1 MEYRQEKP
9 DLVVSV
15 AILTISILVGSLCV
29 YAAQDNR
36 AREVMPILII
46 GLTAGGLILYRQ
58 LRKAHGRL
66 LASEAR
72 AQYRASHD
80 DLTGLPNRTLFT
92 ERVRHAVEARAG
104 KPAATVIAVSLE
116 RLDEL
121 DEGLGDGA
129 ADQAVREIAERF
141 GRLDVGTS
149 VLARVGD
156 AEFALLRECADEAAA
171 RGAAAAMLAA
181 LKPAL
186 ELESGPAFVGGS
198 IGLAFTDCETDTAAE
213 LIRRAKLALAEAHR
227 QGVGAVTAFEP
238 HMDGA
243 LQRRREME
251 SDLRQ
256 AIAEGSLD
264 LVYQPQATAKG
275 EIFGAEALMRWRHPE
290 HGEVPPSVFIPLAEA
305 CGLGE
310 DLERFALRR
319 AFSDAG
325 RWPTL
330 TIAINIS
337 ATQIRS
343 GRIVETLIGLLAET
357 KAAPNRFELEIT
369 ESILLDDE
377 PRTLATLMA
386 IRRLGFKIAL
396 DDFGT
401 GYSSLSY
408 LRRFPVDK
416 IKIDRSFVTQ
426 LGVRRESDAIV
437 KAIVELADALDM
449 KVIAEGVETPD
460 QLARLIT
467 AGCRQVQGFLYG
479 EPTDPKGVDQL
490 LRNAAKAA

>member
-1 MEYRQEKP
+1 MEQRQDKP
-9 DLVVSV
+9 DIVVSV
-15 AILTISILVGSLCV
+15 AILTISILVGFLCV
-29 YAAQDNR
+29 YAAQDTR
-36 AREVMPILII
+36 IRQIMPIMIV

-80 DLTGLPNRTLFT
+80 DLTGLPNRSLFN
-92 ERVRHAVEARAG
+92 ERVRHAVEAKTSR
-104 KPAATVIAVSLE
+104 PASTAVIAISLE

-121 DEGLGDGA
+121 NEGLGGGA

-141 GRLDVGTS
+141 GRLDGETS

-156 AEFALLRECADEAAA
+156 GEFALLQESADEAAA
-171 RGAAAAMLAA
+171 RGAAAYMLAA

-198 IGLAFTDCETDTAAE
+198 IGLAFSDSGTDSATE
-213 LIRRAKLALAEAHR
+213 LMRRARLALAEAHR
-227 QGVGAVTAFEP
+227 QGSGAVTAFEP

-243 LQRRREME
+243 LQQRRETE
-251 SDLRQ
+251 GDLRK

-264 LVYQPQATAKG
+264 LVYQPQATATG

-290 HGEVPPSVFIPLAEA
+290 RGDIPPGVFVPLAEA

-319 AFSDAG
+319 AFSDAA

-337 ATQIRS
+337 ASQIRS
-343 GRIVETLIGLLAET
+343 GSIIETLVGLLADT
-357 KAAPNRFELEIT
+357 KATPNRFELEIT

-377 PRTLATLMA
+377 PKTLATLVA
-386 IRRLGFKIAL
+386 IRKLGFKIAL

-401 GYSSLSY
+401 G
-408 LRRFPVDK
+408 
-416 IKIDRSFVTQ
+416 
-426 LGVRRESDAIV
+426 
-437 KAIVELADALDM
+437 
-449 KVIAEGVETPD
+449 
-460 QLARLIT
+460 
-467 AGCRQVQGFLYG
+467 
-479 EPTDPKGVDQL
+479 
-490 LRNAAKAA
+490 